1 MTRYSINDTEFASN
15 SPLFQ
20 AALESAYK
28 NHIRPI
34 CLCVEPGL
42 PMYIAHL
49 EKAFVV
55 KRMPDTGATH
65 GPGCES
71 YEAPPGL
78 SGRGE
83 VDGQAIEHTDEGSV
97 NLKLAFSL
105 RHNNPAGMENESSSK
120 TTAKTSGTRLTLRG
134 LLHYLWDESK
144 LSHWTPE
151 MEGKRSWFTVRSAL
165 VDAVESKETKSAA
178 LKEILYIPEV
188 FDKARRGDIASRR
201 NGSLGPI
208 MGPGKSGKKLMLV
221 VGEMDR
227 ISPATFGFALTLKN
241 LPDFMFVVDA
251 DLKKDFEKVFK
262 VSKNIWE
269 YTQNSHMIVIA
280 TFVMDDGAIPTIE
293 EMCVMLTS
301 PEWLPI
307 DNHLEKQLIE
317 TLVEQ
322 KRSFQKQ
329 LRYNLPPDKPIATAV
344 LTDCYNAPLA
354 MYIDVDDLVGRWAST
369 VAINEVVKN
378 NTIQTWMW
386 VPRDGLSPDLP
397 AKVGMVPQPNQQA
410 DVPTLANE
418 EQVADEA
425 PPRNA
430 AVISELA
437 VPQGTSNEVL
447 SSRGEPPLPSA
458 FQPKKN
464 TNLSVM
470 PDPSSR
476 LAEVTPIRQPAVDL
490 TGFPFL
496 PGQGL
501 NGPLAAVE
509 HVEPNQ

>member
-1 MTRYSINDTEFASN
+1 MTRYSINGSEFVSN

-28 NHIRPI
+28 NRIRPI
-34 CLCVEPGL
+34 CLCTEQGL

-49 EKAFVV
+49 ERSFVV
-55 KRMPDTGATH
+55 KRMPDSGASH

-83 VDGQAIEHTDEGSV
+83 VDGQAIENRDEGTT

-105 RHNNPAGMENESSSK
+105 RHNNPAEMENESSQK
-120 TTAKTSGTRLTLRG
+120 TTAKTAGTRLTLRG

-151 MEGKRSWFTVRSAL
+151 MEGKRSWFNVQAAL

-188 FDKARRGDIASRR
+188 FDKENRGDIANRR
-201 NGSLGPI
+201 IRSLGPI

-221 VGEMDR
+221 VGEMDQ
-227 ISPATFGFALTLKN
+227 ISPATFGFHLRLKN
-241 LPDFMFVVDA
+241 LPDFPFVVDA
-251 DLKKDFEKVFK
+251 DLNKDFEKVFK

-280 TFVMDDGAIPTIE
+280 TFVIDDAAIPTIE

-301 PEWLPI
+301 PEWLPM
-307 DNHLEKQLIE
+307 DNQLEQELIT

-344 LTDCYNAPLA
+344 LTDCDNAPLA

-369 VAINEVVKN
+369 VAINEVVKSN
-378 NTIQTWMW
+378 SIRTWMW
-386 VPRDGLSPDLP
+386 EPRDGLKP
-397 AKVGMVPQPNQQA
+397 AH
-410 DVPTLANE
+410 
-418 EQVADEA
+418 
-425 PPRNA
+425 R
-430 AVISELA
+430 
-437 VPQGTSNEVL
+437 
-447 SSRGEPPLPSA
+447 R
-458 FQPKKN
+458 
-464 TNLSVM
+464 
-470 PDPSSR
+470 
-476 LAEVTPIRQPAVDL
+476 
-490 TGFPFL
+490 
-496 PGQGL
+496 
-501 NGPLAAVE
+501 
-509 HVEPNQ
+509 